1 MATEGLPRGPIVP
14 DEVAEEA
21 ESAPDLTAAAV
32 EVIPPEIMAQSLG
45 QYFRAQIVRARS
57 GDAGILPVVLALVAV
72 TVAFTIVSPH
82 NVFLSAGNLVNL
94 FDQSAVFIVLAMGQ
108 GFVLLL
114 GEIDLSVGSVAGLC
128 SSMLGVF
135 IVNAG
140 WPWWAAIIVVLA
152 TGAAIGAFQGAWFA
166 VAGVPAFVVTLAGF
180 LGWQGV
186 QLRVLGST
194 GTINVFEPHIQKI
207 AQSYLPDYWGWII
220 GIAAAAGYAL
230 WILVEQARRRRAG
243 LAAPPIVIVLARVA
257 VVTAI
262 AVASVEIL
270 NSFSGVPTS
279 GVILLGLVIF
289 FSVLTTR
296 TKFGRYVFAVGG
308 NAEAARRAGIN
319 VTRIRITVFA
329 LAGLMAAIGGLIF
342 VSRLTAASTQTGG
355 GTFLLEA
362 IAAAVIGGTSLFGGR
377 GSVWSALLGAL
388 VIGSV
393 SNGLDLQA
401 QPPEIKYMVEGAIL
415 LIAVTVDAV
424 SRRGRASAGRG

>member
-1 MATEGLPRGPIVP
+1 MATGAPQQTPL
-14 DEVAEEA
+14 EEA
-21 ESAPDLTAAAV
+21 SQAT
-32 EVIPPEIMAQSLG
+32 QRSGLG
-45 QYFRAQIVRARS
+45 GAVRALRS
-57 GDAGILPVVLALVAV
+57 AGLQRLRQGELGALPVVLALVV
-72 TVAFTIVSPH
+72 IWGYFESQQS
-82 NVFLSAGNLVNL
+82 VFLSARNLSNLVL
-94 FDQSAVFIVLAMGQ
+94 QIASTGAVAVGIVL
-108 GFVLLL
+108 VLLL

-135 IVNAG
+135 IVNDG

-152 TGAAIGAFQGAWFA
+152 TGVAIGAFQGAWFA
-166 VAGVPAFVVTLAGF
+166 VAGVPSFVVTLAGF

-194 GTINVFEPHIQKI
+194 GTINVFEPHIQEI
-207 AQSYLPDYWGWII
+207 AQSYLPSYWGWIV

-243 LAAPPIVIVLARVA
+243 LAAPPIVIALGRIA
-257 VVTAI
+257 VVTVI
-262 AVASVEIL
+262 AVASVQIL

-289 FSVLTTR
+289 FSLLTTR

-377 GSVWSALLGAL
+377 GTVWSALLGAL

-415 LIAVTVDAV
+415 LVAVTVDAV